1 VTTDQGVETLE
12 DGLRRTSRALG
23 LRVGRVARSP
33 EARRLRALAARHP
46 GRAVI
51 VLGTFGWLLAM
62 LGGGGRSRTTVP
74 PAYVTLASRLA
85 DECRTGRDG
94 PETARDIAQTLA
106 ELRNAAL
113 DLERIEVA
121 DPDTA
126 AVVAEGRRVFN
137 EAATSL
143 ERLAS
148 LPGPPGQ
155 LELSGEFFLRGFAL
169 DLPGLLRRYDQV
181 SGVQEDLIAE
191 ARRLATAIKR
201 GEAAR
206 LMLPRI
212 AARYAGPAREAGP
225 ALKVDFDEAWGP
237 IGPADWLTLTNASGA
252 ELHNATVLVEVR
264 GESGDVARSVHFV
277 PVWKSGAAI
286 DASYTVGDESLG
298 FPVGRQTVPNVAGVT
313 VSLWSEE
320 LREEGIA
327 YRYLGA
333 EHDADVARYC
343 AAMRVRARFR
353 PFQPGFVWDT
363 QRGMELWL
371 DGIAA
376 LPSPRIT
383 ATFRR
388 GADRRTWYW
397 DFPRWDEG
405 ERKVLDAG
413 KALPWDPEEVTV
425 EVSFPR
431 TGHKF
436 VTRWP
441 PG

>member
-1 VTTDQGVETLE
+1 MTTDQGVETLGY
-12 DGLRRTSRALG
+12 GLRRTSRALG
-23 LRVGRVARSP
+23 LSVGRVSRSP

-85 DECRTGRDG
+85 DEFRTGREG
-94 PETARDIAQTLA
+94 PEKARDIAQSLA

-113 DLERIEVA
+113 DLERLKVA

-126 AVVAEGRRVFN
+126 AVVAEGRLVFN

-143 ERLAS
+143 ERLS
-148 LPGPPGQ
+148 GLPRLPGQ
-155 LELSGEFFLRGFAL
+155 LEVAGESFLRGLIL
-169 DLPGLLRRYDQV
+169 DLPGIARQYDQL
-181 SGVQEDLIAE
+181 SGVQEALLGE
-191 ARRLATAIKR
+191 ARRLAAILQR
-201 GEAAR
+201 GEAAK

-212 AARYAGPAREAGP
+212 AARYAGPPRKAGP
-225 ALKVDFDEAWGP
+225 ALRIDFDESWGP
-237 IGPADWLTLTNASGA
+237 VGPADWLTLSNATGGD
-252 ELHNATVLVEVR
+252 LHNATVLVEVR
-264 GESGDVARSVHFV
+264 GEAGDVARSVHFV
-277 PVWKSGAAI
+277 PSWRDGTAI
-286 DASYTVGDESLG
+286 DARYTGGDESLG

-313 VSLWSEE
+313 ASLWSEE
-320 LREEGIA
+320 LTQEAIVYTYA
-327 YRYLGA
+327 GA

-353 PFQPGFVWDT
+353 PFRPGIVWDT

-388 GADRRTWYW
+388 GVDRRAWYW
-397 DFPRWDEG
+397 EFPRWDKG

-413 KALPWDPEEVTV
+413 KALPWDPEEVVV

-431 TGHKF
+431 TGHKY

-441 PG
+441 QG